1 MFEKASRLA
10 EQVASSVSRRGF
22 LGSLGRWAATAALGV
37 AGMLTAS
44 ATARAS
50 GGNLCCYYGGE
61 CCGAGAEAH
70 CKDLGGFNFCI
81 VTQAPASQGC
91 PSTYYDCT
99 LAASLKQNPNG
110 KCPC

>member
-1 MFEKASRLA
+1 MFEKTRKLA
-10 EQVASSVSRRGF
+10 EQVATNVSRRGF

-37 AGMLTAS
+37 AGVLTAS

-50 GGNLCCYYGGE
+50 DGNLCCYYGGG
-61 CCGAGAEAH
+61 CCGAGAEARCNTH
-70 CKDLGGFNFCI
+70 GGFRFCI

-91 PSTYYDCT
+91 PPTYSDCT
-99 LAASLKQNPNG
+99 LAASLKQNGDG